1 MIQHAIKRFAES
13 GILLFYNQ
21 GLGEV
26 ELMPLPRSGSGWNE
40 GDFIYC
46 KNTGADAASAK
57 RERLEP
63 DAAGPGAGAGVADA
77 ASAKRER
84 LELRPC

>member
-26 ELMPLPRSGSGWNE
+26 ELMPLPRSGSGWNHE
-40 GDFIYC
+40 GIVEF
-46 KNTGADAASAK
+46 GLG
-57 RERLEP
+57 RR
-63 DAAGPGAGAGVADA
+63 
-77 ASAKRER
+77 
-84 LELRPC
+84 